1 MKIQKWGNSLGL
13 RIPAALA
20 QQINLTEGTE
30 VTLTIES
37 NQALLVKPIE
47 TEPTLEELLA
57 MITSENRHE
66 ELELAVAGNELF

>member
-57 MITSENRHE
+57 MITPDNRHE
-66 ELELAVAGNELF
+66 ELELAVVGNELF